1 MLDLMDFVAFF
12 LALLVLVGIAAA
24 VLVYVAYPHRGR
36 QPRHARWA
44 ATLVNRV
51 AQPVQVHD
59 DVHTRALL
67 ADLDTDH
74 DMAERLRRVERVVTA
89 GIAGRP
95 GT

>member
-1 MLDLMDFVAFF
+1 MDIVAFF
-12 LALLVLVGIAAA
+12 VALLVLVGVAAA

-36 QPRHARWA
+36 EPRHARWA
-44 ATLVNRV
+44 ADLVNRV
-51 AQPVQVHD
+51 AAPVQVHD

-67 ADLDTDH
+67 ADPDADF
-74 DMAERLRRVERVVTA
+74 DMAERLRRVERVVTV

>member
-1 MLDLMDFVAFF
+1 MDIVAFF

-36 QPRHARWA
+36 QPRHAQWA
-44 ATLVNRV
+44 ANLVNRV
-51 AQPVQVHD
+51 SQPVQVHD

-67 ADLDTDH
+67 SDPDSDL
-74 DMAERLRRVERVVTA
+74 DMAERLRRVERVVTV